1 MHKIKKGNFK
11 ELISIKFFKKE
22 NLRSVNNK
30 VSDKKKRRHRIKLN
44 KNNFK
49 LEFKLNL
56 SSIKPIKKNIVEKE
70 KKIRKSKLLK

>member
-1 MHKIKKGNFK
+1 
-11 ELISIKFFKKE
+11 
-22 NLRSVNNK
+22 LRSVNNK
-30 VSDKKKRRHRIKLN
+30 VSDKKERSHRIKVN